1 MESVEQWSVD
11 HAEVGMRVAENFEGK
26 VHGGITDKVLLEH
39 DKVLLEHAY
48 ADGSVNLS
56 TC

>member
-11 HAEVGMRVAENFEGK
+11 HAEVGMRVAEDFEGK
-26 VHGGITDKVLLEH
+26 VHRGIT